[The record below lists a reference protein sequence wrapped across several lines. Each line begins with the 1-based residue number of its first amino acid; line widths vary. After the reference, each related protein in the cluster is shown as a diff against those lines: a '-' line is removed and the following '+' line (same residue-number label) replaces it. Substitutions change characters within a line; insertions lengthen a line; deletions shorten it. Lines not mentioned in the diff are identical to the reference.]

1 MSKTAIIVYDKPE
14 EFRAYLEERFPEV
27 HFCYADRPSEV
38 QSTIDRYQPE
48 IAFSIKHHGM
58 PDPAHVPLPKAP
70 SIKWIQVG
78 GSGVDHI
85 SPWDQQRVTVT
96 NSAGVLARFLAET
109 VTGAMIAVNSDLF
122 TYRAQQREKVWAI
135 HPFRP
140 LVGQTLMVVGL
151 GRIGQWVAKNAKAL
165 GMNVIGVNRSPK
177 PDVVLDKFYP
187 LSELQDVI
195 HMADIV
201 TLHVSLNPQTNRL
214 IDRGMLYAMK
224 RGAMLMN
231 TSRGKVIDEAALIDV
246 LKDGHLRAA
255 YLDVFEQE
263 PLPISSPLWELP
275 NVFMTPHSADIV
287 ENFPYRFAEFFAE
300 NLDRYLAG
308 KKLKNVVYP

>member
-1 MSKTAIIVYDKPE
+1 
-14 EFRAYLEERFPEV
+14 
-27 HFCYADRPSEV
+27 
-38 QSTIDRYQPE
+38 
-48 IAFSIKHHGM
+48 
-58 PDPAHVPLPKAP
+58 
-70 SIKWIQVG
+70 
-78 GSGVDHI
+78 
-85 SPWDQQRVTVT
+85 
-96 NSAGVLARFLAET
+96 
-109 VTGAMIAVNSDLF
+109 
-122 TYRAQQREKVWAI
+122 
-135 HPFRP
+135 
-140 LVGQTLMVVGL
+140 
-151 GRIGQWVAKNAKAL
+151 
-165 GMNVIGVNRSPK
+165 
-177 PDVVLDKFYP
+177 
-187 LSELQDVI
+187 
-195 HMADIV
+195 
-201 TLHVSLNPQTNRL
+201 
-214 IDRGMLYAMK
+214 MLYAMK